1 MLKIPKL
8 ILLKFWNLATQSLDA
23 LDPITTKIYLFTHCV
38 WINCIIFVDSR
49 LAPYLINSISLQN
62 LSLVSD
68 SFCGKTLASRSWG
81 FYFLPQVSHPV
92 KTLLKLT
99 FCFARYGKYKVQL
112 TINSLPNQVI
122 TALELMTK
130 TYKLR
135 TIIFHI

>member
-1 MLKIPKL
+1 MNKNHCKLENKPCKTDLGYSETMLKIPKL

-99 FCFARYGKYKVQL
+99 FSDDVLQGTV
-112 TINSLPNQVI
+112 N
-122 TALELMTK
+122 TK
-130 TYKLR
+130 CN
-135 TIIFHI
+135 